1 MDENIFGKRLFNA
14 LALRNIK
21 PTELSEKTGISR
33 GAISS
38 YISGRWKAKQDNLFL
53 IAKALCVNPGWLM
66 GYDVPIDWT
75 VSDCPENIHLVKPSP
90 SLTKKDEKDI
100 QKRLSDILNDMDS
113 QDAIAMYNGGEPM
126 DPETR
131 EYMKASLEN
140 ALRFAKLKAK
150 EKFTP
155 KKYRK
160 SKKE

>member
-1 MDENIFGKRLFNA
+1 MFMPRNQLTAFDKQLRATISANLKKYTRHMTQGK
-14 LALRNIK
+14 
-21 PTELSEKTGISR
+21 LSDLTGIPESTL
-33 GAISS
+33 
-38 YISGRWKAKQDNLFL
+38 SGYFAERSTPHPGNVQKIADALNIDKSDIDPRFTKSDTDNSVFL
-53 IAKALCVNPGWLM
+53 K
-66 GYDVPIDWT
+66 
-75 VSDCPENIHLVKPSP
+75 
-90 SLTKKDEKDI
+90 LTPKDEKDI

-160 SKKE
+160 

>member
-1 MDENIFGKRLFNA
+1 MDENIFGKRLSTA
-14 LALRNIK
+14 LSLKDVK

-53 IAKALCVNPGWLM
+53 IAKALNVNPGWLM
-66 GYDVPIDWT
+66 GYDVSMDWIDYNYSKNIIPSIPIT
-75 VSDCPENIHLVKPSP
+75 P

-155 KKYRK
+155 KKHRK
-160 SKKE
+160 